1 MNTQDVII
9 IPLSKTRISWFFIG
23 SLFFTALGIWF
34 ITAPPEIRHPLLGN
48 STLIFVAGL
57 SSLLLFGIMSVLYA
71 VKLFQKAPG
80 LIIDQAGITDN
91 ASGISAGLIRWED
104 LEKISVMELRKQKL
118 LMLYV
123 HNPQYYIERQ
133 RNGIKRKIM
142 QINYNSF
149 ATPISISTNGLRCK
163 FEELHTVLKH
173 YMAKS
178 RL

>member
-1 MNTQDVII
+1 MNTQDAIVIPI
-9 IPLSKTRISWFFIG
+9 SKTKIFLLFFG
-23 SLFFTALGIWF
+23 SLFFVILGIWF
-34 ITAPPEIRHPLLGN
+34 VTSPPEIRHPVLGN
-48 STLIFVAGL
+48 RTLIFIAGL
-57 SSLLLFGIMSVLYA
+57 SSLLLFGIMTILYA
-71 VKLFQKAPG
+71 IKLFQKAPG
-80 LIIDQAGITDN
+80 LIIDQTGITDN

-104 LEKISVMELRKQKL
+104 LEKIAVMELRKQKL

-142 QINYNSF
+142 QINYRSF

-163 FEELHTVLKH
+163 FDELHRILKQ
-173 YMAKS
+173 YMAQS